1 MVGSCTN
8 TYRSLKH
15 FVTIDNFL
23 GIICIGYTGHSVS
36 GMIDLEHA
44 VIHTLGISI
53 IVVIIVLL
61 IMRISFFML
70 ANKVLEISF
79 QQH

>member
-1 MVGSCTN
+1 
-8 TYRSLKH
+8 
-15 FVTIDNFL
+15 
-23 GIICIGYTGHSVS
+23 
-36 GMIDLEHA
+36 MIDLEHA
-44 VIHTLGISI
+44 VIHTLGINI